1 MFIHLSLHIDP
12 YYHEKIACMP
22 LNVLQTTWA
31 RILGLR
37 PRGFFFHVCNSAM
50 TNAVVFYQMRFCL
63 VSCRDAR
70 DLQRSLGARIP
81 KSPKNRSAEIPRIL
95 QEIPTSQIF
104 RRPEIMERRPLS
116 GNQRPDLL
124 TSLMNMSLVPRLP
137 RAMHLCRSSSNAGNV
152 LVTATKPSRFAHLW

>member
-50 TNAVVFYQMRFCL
+50 TNAVVFYQIFCL

-95 QEIPTSQIF
+95 QRFPQVRYSEDQRSWN
-104 RRPEIMERRPLS
+104 EDPLS

-137 RAMHLCRSSSNAGNV
+137 RAMHLCRSSSNVGNV
-152 LVTATKPSRFAHLW
+152 LETATKPSRFAHLW